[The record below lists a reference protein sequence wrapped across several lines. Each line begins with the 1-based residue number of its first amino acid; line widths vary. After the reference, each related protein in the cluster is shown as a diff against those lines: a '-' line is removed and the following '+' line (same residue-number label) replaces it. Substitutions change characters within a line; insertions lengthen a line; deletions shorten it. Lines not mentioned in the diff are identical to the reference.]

1 MTQPDV
7 MAAFAQ
13 VFAPKNPF
21 PRFYQP
27 NPGIG
32 AILVQSQEEE
42 DEYKA
47 RDWTPKPLPGS
58 ELPPK
63 QLDTQTQ
70 IDNAKA
76 ELKAQMDMFAAQQA
90 EFHRMIEARVG
101 SGPDGAVLAAGG
113 AGAASGDVAATQVAG
128 GLSDA
133 PEATPSVV
141 VPGKKK

>member
-1 MTQPDV
+1 MMNQPDV

-13 VFAPKNPF
+13 VFTPKTQF
-21 PRFYQP
+21 PRWYQP

-32 AILVQSQEEE
+32 QILVQSQEEE
-42 DEYKA
+42 DEYAA

-70 IDNAKA
+70 IDQAKA
-76 ELKAQMDMFAAQQA
+76 ELKAQMDKFAEQQA
-90 EFHRMIEARVG
+90 EVYRMIEARVG
-101 SGPDGAVLAAGG
+101 GGGPDGAVLAAGE
-113 AGAASGDVAATQVAG
+113 AGAASGDTAATQVAG

-133 PEATPSVV
+133 PEATPS
-141 VPGKKK
+141 